1 MDGMKNAIMNT
12 AFLSEVWQ
20 DHEGFVIFA
29 ICVVLAQ
36 ALVIAMLLAYRRR
49 NQRTTGLLHET
60 EASLQRFRFISDSSP
75 SMIWIADARHLRTW
89 VNKTWLTF
97 RNRSLEQE
105 LGTGW
110 MAGIHKGDLAA
121 CAALIESHFD
131 ARKPFSVEYRL
142 MRHDGQYRW
151 ILDMGQPMFDTDGVF
166 TGYVGTCIDVTERKQ
181 LELEREMSQTF
192 FAMSHEMM
200 VITGYD
206 GYFKRVNHAF
216 TEVLGYT
223 QEELLERPFYE
234 FILPQDRQATV
245 EEIQKQ
251 FDGGVTRQFENRYRC
266 KDGTIRVFSW
276 SAIADKAREV
286 RYAIA
291 RDFTDLRAAQGQL
304 TRLGMAME
312 QTSQSVVITDK
323 DARIEYV
330 NRAFCAISG
339 YSPEE
344 VVGQNPRMLQSGLTP
359 KDTYTCM
366 WTALGRG
373 DTWQGEFTNRR
384 KSGALYVE
392 SVRISPV
399 RQVDGSISHF
409 LALKEDITER
419 LRKEEEQ
426 RSLEK
431 QLQQAQK
438 MEIIGHLTGGIAHD
452 FNNILASI
460 LGYAELIR
468 MSADTTL
475 SPKTGAYVQEILQAG
490 IRAKELVQQ
499 LLTFSQRRD
508 TAVEAIHALPIV
520 KEVIKLLQS
529 TLPKSI
535 RITMHVAAAYQDI
548 PQVMI
553 SAVQLHQILMN
564 LGVNAHHAIETVG
577 TVAFSVEPVTLEVEH
592 YCHSCHQNFTGSYL
606 MIAVQDNGAGIPED
620 IRLRVFDPFF
630 TTRTVGLGSGL
641 GLSVVHGIVHAANGH
656 IGIHTE
662 LGKGTEMRIY
672 LPAQSGA
679 VTRYAQRT
687 EPQTEVLLATT
698 ACVMVVDDELAIVG
712 VVTTLLEN
720 IGCEV
725 VGLTRPTEALR
736 MFYDK
741 PNGFDLVIT
750 DLTMPELS
758 GADLA
763 RTMLS
768 IRPELPIILCSGYSA
783 ALDEAAAL
791 EIGIRRFLMKPVP
804 AKVIIDT
811 VKKCLAQRR
820 ESAALRL
827 T

>member
-1 MDGMKNAIMNT
+1 MHNAIMNT

-20 DHEGFVIFA
+20 DHQGLVIVA
-29 ICVVLAQ
+29 LCLVLAQ
-36 ALVIAMLLAYRRR
+36 ALAIIMLLVYRRR
-49 NQRTTGLLHET
+49 NQRTTRLLRES
-60 EASLQRFRFISDSSP
+60 EASSRQFHFISDSSP
-75 SMIWIADARHLRTW
+75 SMIWIADTNYLCTW

-97 RNRSLEQE
+97 RGRSMVQE
-105 LGTGW
+105 LGMGW
-110 MAGIHKGDLAA
+110 MTGIHKDDLAA
-121 CAALIESHFD
+121 CTTHIENHFD

-151 ILDMGQPMFDTDGVF
+151 ILDMGQPMFDAHGTF

-181 LELEREMSQTF
+181 LEMEREMFQTF
-192 FAMSHEMM
+192 FTMSHEMM
-200 VITGYD
+200 AITGYD
-206 GYFKRVNHAF
+206 GYVKRVNRAF

-223 QEELLERPFYE
+223 QEELLTRPLYE
-234 FILPQDRQATV
+234 FIVPQDRQATLD
-245 EEIQKQ
+245 EIQRQ
-251 FDGGVTRQFENRYRC
+251 FDGGVTRQFENRYFC
-266 KDGTIRVFSW
+266 KDGTIRILSW
-276 SAIADKAREV
+276 SAIADQERQV
-286 RYAIA
+286 RYSTA
-291 RDFTDLRAAQGQL
+291 RDVTDLRAAQGQL
-304 TRLGMAME
+304 IPLGLAME

-323 DARIEYV
+323 NACIEYV
-330 NRAFCAISG
+330 NRAFCEVSG
-339 YSPEE
+339 YAPEE
-344 VVGQNPRMLQSGLTP
+344 VIGQNPRMLQSGLTP
-359 KDTYTCM
+359 RDTYARM
-366 WTALGRG
+366 WAALGRG
-373 DTWQGEFTNRR
+373 DTWQGELTNRH
-384 KSGALYVE
+384 KNGALYIE
-392 SVRISPV
+392 SMRISPV
-399 RQVDGSISHF
+399 RQSDGSVTHF
-409 LALKEDITER
+409 LALKEDITDR

-460 LGYAELIR
+460 LGYAEIIR
-468 MSADTTL
+468 MSADTTF
-475 SPKTGAYVQEILQAG
+475 SPKSRAYVQEILQAG

-508 TAVEAIHALPIV
+508 TAVEPIHALPIV

-535 RITMHVAAAYQDI
+535 RITMQVAAEHQELS
-548 PQVMI
+548 QVMI

-577 TVAFSVEPVTLEVEH
+577 TIAFIVKSATLEVEH
-592 YCHSCHQNFTGSYL
+592 YCHSCHQNFTGSYV
-606 MIAVQDNGAGIPED
+606 MIAVQDNGTGISED
-620 IRLRVFDPFF
+620 IRSRVFDPFF
-630 TTRTVGLGSGL
+630 TTRTVGMGSGL

-656 IGIHTE
+656 IGMHTE
-662 LGKGTEMRIY
+662 AGKGTTLRIY
-672 LPAQSGA
+672 LPAQSGDTA
-679 VTRYAQRT
+679 RHVQRT
-687 EPQTEVLLATT
+687 EPQAEVLTAT
-698 ACVMVVDDELAIVG
+698 ARVMVVDDEAAIVG
-712 VVTTLLEN
+712 VVTALLEN
-720 IGCEV
+720 MGCVV
-725 VGLTRPTEALR
+725 VGFTRPAEALR
-736 MFYDK
+736 VFYDN
-741 PNGFDLVIT
+741 PNGFDLLIT

-804 AKVIIDT
+804 AKVIVDT

-820 ESAALRL
+820 ASSALRL

>member
-1 MDGMKNAIMNT
+1 MDGMHNAIMNT
-12 AFLSEVWQ
+12 AFLSAIWQ
-20 DHEGFVIFA
+20 DHGGLVILVLG
-29 ICVVLAQ
+29 VVLAQ
-36 ALVIAMLLAYRRR
+36 ALAITMLLVYRRR
-49 NQRTTGLLHET
+49 NQRTTRQLLES
-60 EASLQRFRFISDSSP
+60 EASFRQFRFISDSSP
-75 SMIWIADARHLRTW
+75 SMIWIADANHLCTW

-97 RNRSLEQE
+97 KGRNMAQE
-105 LGTGW
+105 LGMGW
-110 MAGIHKGDLAA
+110 MTGIHKDDLTA
-121 CAALIESHFD
+121 CAAHIGSHFD

-151 ILDMGQPMFDTDGVF
+151 ILDMGQPTFDAHGVF

-181 LELEREMSQTF
+181 FELEREMFQTF

-200 VITGYD
+200 AITGYD
-206 GYFKRVNHAF
+206 GYFKQVNHAF

-223 QEELLERPFYE
+223 QEELLARPFHALIVPE
-234 FILPQDRQATV
+234 DHQTTRS
-245 EEIQKQ
+245 EIRKQ
-251 FDGGVTRQFENRYRC
+251 LDGGVTRQFENRYRC
-266 KDGTIRVFSW
+266 KDGTVRILSW
-276 SAIADKAREV
+276 NAIADQERQV
-286 RYAIA
+286 RYATA
-291 RDFTDLRAAQGQL
+291 RDVTDLRAAQGQL
-304 TRLGMAME
+304 TRLGLAME
-312 QTSQSVVITDK
+312 QTSQSVIITNK

-339 YSPEE
+339 YAPEE
-344 VVGQNPRMLQSGLTP
+344 VIGQNPRMLQSGLTP
-359 KDTYTCM
+359 RDTYTRM

-384 KSGALYVE
+384 KNGTLYVE
-392 SVRISPV
+392 SVLISPV
-399 RQVDGSISHF
+399 RQLDGSISHF
-409 LALKEDITER
+409 LALKEDITDR

-460 LGYAELIR
+460 LGYAELIQ
-468 MSADTTL
+468 MSSDSTF
-475 SPKTGAYVQEILQAG
+475 SPKSRAYVREILQAG

-508 TAVEAIHALPIV
+508 TAVEPIHALPIV

-529 TLPKSI
+529 TLPRSI
-535 RITMHVAAAYQDI
+535 RITMQVAAEHQEL

-564 LGVNAHHAIETVG
+564 LGVNARHAIETVG
-577 TVAFSVEPVTLEVEH
+577 TIAFSVETVTLDVEH
-592 YCHSCHQNFTGSYL
+592 YCHSCHQNFTGSYV
-606 MIAVQDNGAGIPED
+606 MIAVQDNGTGISED
-620 IRLRVFDPFF
+620 IRSRVFDPFF
-630 TTRTVGLGSGL
+630 TTRTVGMGSGL

-656 IGIHTE
+656 IGMHTE
-662 LGKGTEMRIY
+662 AGKGTTLRIY
-672 LPAQSGA
+672 LPAQSGDTA
-679 VTRYAQRT
+679 RHIQRT
-687 EPQTEVLLATT
+687 EPQAEVLTAT
-698 ACVMVVDDELAIVG
+698 ARVMVVDDEPAIVG
-712 VVTTLLEN
+712 VVTALLEN
-720 IGCEV
+720 MGCVV
-725 VGLTRPTEALR
+725 VGFTRPAEALR
-736 MFYDK
+736 VFYDN
-741 PNGFDLVIT
+741 PNDFDLLIT

-783 ALDEAAAL
+783 ALDETAAL

-804 AKVIIDT
+804 AKVIVDT